1 MKYDQ
6 AHKPG
11 INENFLMVRHLRLEG
26 LTEENRHTITE
37 EISQLIGMDAVSITD
52 SENLLNMAY
61 DASTRQLDEIEEIV
75 RKHGCDISH
84 DWWTHFKEGWYRFTD
99 QNAKDNARHDPWSCH
114 KNPPGR

>member
-1 MKYDQ
+1 MKNDQ
-6 AHKPG
+6 AHKLG
-11 INENFLMVRHLRLEG
+11 VNENFLMVRHLRLEG

-37 EISQLIGMDAVSITD
+37 EISQLIGVDAVSITD
-52 SENLLNMAY
+52 SENLLNIAY

-75 RKHGCDISH
+75 RRNGCDISH